1 MIRDMKPEITSIFGA
16 AVQEVS
22 TLLEDLGGMTE
33 IIEANFS
40 QIKEILQTH
49 KEDIIKVITK
59 EKEDAI
65 KAIIKD
71 KEDSIKAITQD
82 KNNEISN
89 LRSEIKAKE
98 VQI

>member
-33 IIEANFS
+33 IIETNFS

-49 KEDIIKVITK
+49 KEDFIKAISK
-59 EKEDAI
+59 EKEEAI
-65 KAIIKD
+65 KVIIKD
-71 KEDSIKAITQD
+71 KEDSIKSI
-82 KNNEISN
+82 N
-89 LRSEIKAKE
+89 
-98 VQI
+98 